1 MIIVVFLPPNK
12 YKHELHV
19 YIYVLFCYLINI
31 SAFSFCFVSVI
42 YQIYISAF
50 SFVLF
55 LSSIKLTS
63 KSCVCFLF
71 VIFQTNISAFSFF
84 GCHLT
89 NYYFN
94 VFSFLFVSVI
104 YLINNSTC
112 FLYFVYV
119 IYLHIVQY
127 FLWLFYI
134 TYCCHFYLFC
144 FISAFYNS

>member
-1 MIIVVFLPPNK
+1 MCCFVSV
-12 YKHELHV
+12 
-19 YIYVLFCYLINI
+19 IYQINISAFSFCFVSVIYQINI

-55 LSSIKLTS
+55 LSSIKKIFLSSS
-63 KSCVCFLF
+63 KP
-71 VIFQTNISAFSFF
+71 IFQRFPFF

-94 VFSFLFVSVI
+94 VFSFLFVSVS
-104 YLINNSTC
+104 YLINNSTG
-112 FLYFVYV
+112 FLYSVYV